1 MSAWI
6 VSPKGSSLNRRL
18 RAIEES
24 SHTSGNFSDRYSFLG
39 PALADEQ
46 VDLAVVER
54 LLADSQPN
62 RAADEV
68 GVGELLAGALV
79 AVVEE
84 DGAAALLEG
93 AHGLVR
99 DFSNLR
105 AAGGER
111 DHVHVVRRHRS
122 RPHDPVL
129 VVVLFNDR
137 GHDASGPD
145 AVAAAEQRLLP
156 TVLVEERCAQGLG
169 VEGAEV
175 EDVADLDRGLEDE
188 RTATQ
193 PAAVTFARLAQ
204 VGEPW
209 LVVPASLDAAQVPPV
224 AVCAGDELPL
234 AQRFVGDHLAGE
246 PDRAERAAACAER
259 VPDLDVRRRAGC
271 AGQRVV
277 ELRLAEPI
285 VAADERKHNG

>member
-6 VSPKGSSLNRRL
+6 VSPKGPSLNRRL

-54 LLADSQPN
+54 LLADSEPN
-62 RAADEV
+62 RAPDEV
-68 GVGELLAGALV
+68 GVGELFAGALV

-84 DGAAALLEG
+84 DGAGGLLPG
-93 AHGLVR
+93 THGLVCAFR
-99 DFSNLR
+99 TLR
-105 AAGGER
+105 AARSER

-129 VVVLFNDR
+129 VVVLFDDR
-137 GHDASGPD
+137 GHDASAPE
-145 AVAAAEQRLLP
+145 AVPAAEQRLLP

-175 EDVADLDRGLEDE
+175 EDVADLDRGLKDE
-188 RTATQ
+188 RTATH
-193 PAAVTFARLAQ
+193 PAAVAFARLAQ
-204 VGEPW
+204 VGEPR
-209 LVVPASLDAAQVPPV
+209 LVVPARLDPAQVPPV
-224 AVCAGDELPL
+224 AVCAG
-234 AQRFVGDHLAGE
+234 
-246 PDRAERAAACAER
+246 
-259 VPDLDVRRRAGC
+259 
-271 AGQRVV
+271 
-277 ELRLAEPI
+277 
-285 VAADERKHNG
+285 